1 MLSQSRQGCDIYVA
15 DFMYFDSCI
24 TILTVESPSSAFR
37 HTECCC
43 YASVSQEHPEASL
56 RELRI
61 CSLFRFILN

>member
-37 HTECCC
+37 HTECC
-43 YASVSQEHPEASL
+43 YASVFQEHASL

-61 CSLFRFILN
+61 FSLFRI